1 MRLDKA
7 IAHNFLTFKN
17 FEYSFLSKPL
27 LLQGLNLTDDGQETN
42 GTGKSGLQTI
52 IEQCITATNSRG
64 VKDSEL
70 VRYGEAFGNIQL
82 YASCDVRKQRLH
94 IDYDIYVKGSNK
106 LRLWTQ
112 SYDAEDLTKWDEV
125 KFGGVPHGK
134 KFVTEWFAIASEDL
148 FNYYIINKS
157 RFKSFFVSSNT
168 EKVSLINRFSDSSI
182 VDGIEDVDTKDETEL
197 YKLAGEKVTT
207 IKGKIDQATE
217 MLEKEESRNLKSER
231 QDLEDEI
238 NCQIDDIDTEIGFL
252 SASIPKI
259 RAEKSGFEK
268 TIEEQNALKAVYD
281 KEKLELDSKVEIAKS
296 DLKTAEKSLEEA
308 KTKVSEFSKTNWVAK
323 RKLHKDKIDEL
334 NISKKTAEEEEVKAQ
349 GFKSEVITL
358 LNQINTA
365 LKGSVTCPSCQHEF
379 IIDGDIEKLKARQKK
394 GNELK
399 PVVEKN
405 CEDALLKIQGIKK
418 QISEIETLVS
428 GINENE
434 RKENEEFNKI
444 SQAVTKISGT
454 VNDMTRTVNGFD
466 QSYGKLKLKEDARVL
481 AISQAKGKIDN
492 IEVRVEAVNTEILGY
507 DGQKTTLQQSKAN
520 LKVNSNA
527 VQIKAL
533 KDQLKE
539 LNEAYAEADAE
550 HNRLGDELV
559 ILNQWSKNFKSFRLF
574 LANKSL
580 EVIEYHCN
588 RYLDEMGSDM
598 TVKLEGFK
606 VLADGS
612 VKDEITTKIIRKVER
627 SFNSFSGGE
636 RGRLLFSA
644 ILANRFM
651 INETHPYGGLDF
663 LSIDEVFEG
672 VDSIG
677 VMSLVESAKLL
688 NIPVLIITHV
698 SVDETEDVITMV
710 KENDISYIKA
720 S

>member
-1 MRLDKA
+1 MKLDKA
-7 IAHNFLTFKN
+7 LAHNFLTFKN

-70 VRYGEAFGNIQL
+70 VRFGEAFGNIQL
-82 YASCDVRKQRLH
+82 YASCDVRKQKLW

-106 LRLWTQ
+106 LRLHTQ
-112 SYDAEDLTKWDEV
+112 EYGTDIWKPVD
-125 KFGGVPHGK
+125 FGGVPHGK
-134 KFVTEWFAIASEDL
+134 KYVTDWFAIASEDL
-148 FNYYIINKS
+148 FNYYIINKQ

-168 EKVSLINRFSDSSI
+168 DKVALINRFSDASI
-182 VDGIEDVDTKDETEL
+182 VDGVEDVDTETEKEL
-197 YKLAGEKVTT
+197 YKTAGEAVTT
-207 IKGKIDQATE
+207 INGKIAQATE
-217 MLEKEESRNLKSER
+217 MLENEQNRNLKSER

-238 NCQIDDIDTEIGFL
+238 DLQITDINTEIDFL
-252 SASIPKI
+252 KNTIPTI
-259 RAEKSGFEK
+259 RSEKAGFEK
-268 TIEEQNALKAVYD
+268 TIEEQNELKAVYD
-281 KEKLELDSKVEIAKS
+281 KEKLELDSKVKIAKD
-296 DLKTAEKSLEEA
+296 DLKTAEIALENA
-308 KTKVSEFSKTNWVAK
+308 KKVVSEYKTTDWTEK
-323 RKLHKDKIDEL
+323 RKSHKEEIAKLIETG
-334 NISKKTAEEEEVKAQ
+334 KTARKEEETANGNKA
-349 GFKSEVITL
+349 EITQI
-358 LNQINTA
+358 LNNVNIA
-365 LKGSVTCPSCQHEF
+365 LKGSVTCPKCEHEF
-379 IIDGDIEKLKARQKK
+379 IVDGDIEKVKEHEAGALK
-394 GNELK
+394 LK
-399 PVVEKN
+399 PVIEKA
-405 CEDALLKIQGIKK
+405 CEDALTKINSIKTK
-418 QISEIETLVS
+418 IGEIEVLVS
-428 GINENE
+428 AINGQEQAQNSE
-434 RKENEEFNKI
+434 LNKL
-444 SQAVTKISGT
+444 SQAVTRVSGT

-466 QSYGKLKLKEDARVL
+466 QSYGKLKLKEDARLL
-481 AISQAKGKIDN
+481 AINQAKGKIDN
-492 IEVRVEAVNTEILGY
+492 IEVRVEAVNTEIAGY
-507 DGQKTTLQQSKAN
+507 EGQKTTLEQSKAN
-520 LKVNSNA
+520 LKVNSN
-527 VQIKAL
+527 VEQIKS
-533 KDQLKE
+533 LKE
-539 LNEAYAEADAE
+539 QIATLEADFIKADAE

-559 ILNQWSKNFKSFRLF
+559 ILNQWSKNFKNFRLF

-580 EVIEYHCN
+580 DVIEYHCN

-612 VKDEITTKIIRKVER
+612 VKDEITTKIIRKLER

-672 VDSIG
+672 VDSVG

-688 NIPVLIITHV
+688 NIPVIIITHV